1 MLTETRTS
9 PSGRKW
15 GWLPALRLILESKR
29 GAVDYL
35 PSSDSDQSFDRL
47 CRNMEIH
54 GLVHE
59 YRAEIINM
67 MGSDSREQI
76 MRDLDRLRHAL
87 RNTKVMF
94 QESEERVEKV
104 FRGIK

>member
-1 MLTETRTS
+1 MLTEKATS
-9 PSGRKW
+9 ERKW

-29 GAVDYL
+29 GAAHYG

-67 MGSDSREQI
+67 MGSGSREQI

-87 RNTKVMF
+87 RNTKLMF
-94 QESEERVEKV
+94 QESEERVEEV